1 MFSAMQLSIQ
11 SNWGNLIASGL
22 YHYTMD
28 QNLCRYLQ
36 IWYNKQIQKVRNS
49 FFQNQNFQQPIKLPQ
64 DPAVLPKD
72 FS

>member
-49 FFQNQNFQQPIKLPQ
+49 FFQNQNF
-64 DPAVLPKD
+64 
-72 FS
+72 